1 MIKIKVGKK
10 YYYFSYIETQNFIE
24 EDGVKYTFTLPLK
37 NIVLNNFIN
46 EIIKNNNSFEIFDN
60 KYIYKKIFL
69 DKERDAINLYYQKE
83 DI

>member
-1 MIKIKVGKK
+1 MIKIKVDKK

-24 EDGVKYTFTLPLK
+24 EDGVKYVFTLPLK
-37 NIVLNNFIN
+37 NIILDNFIN